1 MTIVY
6 KDGGK
11 LTCHNIFLDGDGY
24 INADDLYVISIE
36 EVDYITDEEDEQE

>member
-11 LTCHNIFLDGDGY
+11 LTCHNIFLDSDGW
-24 INADDLYVISIE
+24 INADDIYSICIDDI
-36 EVDYITDEEDEQE
+36 DYITDEEE